1 MRQMFIKICID
12 WQPKIPSK
20 WKVPEEFK
28 ELPSIKWIK
37 EKDDL
42 EDLDVMMIK
51 ETSEISSTAPSNLSK
66 QKKIIKKNIKFA

>member
-1 MRQMFIKICID
+1 
-12 WQPKIPSK
+12 
-20 WKVPEEFK
+20 
-28 ELPSIKWIK
+28 
-37 EKDDL
+37 L